1 MTDTTPAT
9 PECPDN
15 IPKNDVSCSDN
26 IVRYTM
32 CTPVDLDEAVR
43 LSTVGKGYIDGGQ
56 AQFVLIDLHQSTE
69 FSSAARKVWV
79 GFLQDDKIK
88 KTALYGG
95 NLFVK
100 TLATFVIAATGKK
113 DIKFFNSEAEALAWF
128 KE

>member
-1 MTDTTPAT
+1 MTDTTPE
-9 PECPDN
+9 PECADN

-56 AQFVLIDLHQSTE
+56 AQYVIIDLHQSTE

-79 GFLQDDKIK
+79 GFLQNDKIK
-88 KTALYGG
+88 KTALFGG

-113 DIKFFNSEAEALAWF
+113 DIRFFNSEEEANAWI

>member
-1 MTDTTPAT
+1 MTDTIPE

-15 IPKNDVSCSDN
+15 IPKNDVVCVDN

-56 AQFVLIDLHQSTE
+56 AQYVLIDLHQSTE

-79 GFLQDDKIK
+79 GFLQDEKIK

-113 DIKFFNSEAEALAWF
+113 EIKFFNSEAEALAWF